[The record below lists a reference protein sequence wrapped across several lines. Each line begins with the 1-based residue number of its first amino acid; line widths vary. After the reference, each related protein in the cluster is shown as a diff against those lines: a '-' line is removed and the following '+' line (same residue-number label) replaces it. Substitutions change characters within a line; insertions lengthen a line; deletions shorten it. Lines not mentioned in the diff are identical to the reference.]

1 MRKERKGH
9 ASLGGGLITFAIIAG
24 LLTMLPGLD
33 TVQVLRST
41 TVAGPKTAYQTV
53 FGILTGVYVLGIAS
67 ATGISAIVMTSGFA
81 YHVLKYVGGLY
92 LLYLGVK
99 MIVTAKKMT
108 TDAQDLTFER
118 YDGFSKTFLR
128 ALVIT
133 VTNPK
138 GLAFYLAVMPQFIP
152 ENSNVFLGAMILTS
166 IHNVEVLVW
175 FSLVI
180 WSTALAKNYLSKP
193 SAKLVMER
201 ISGLAMIGFGLS
213 FLLNR

>member
-1 MRKERKGH
+1 M
-9 ASLGGGLITFAIIAG
+9 LTFAIIAG

-33 TVQVLRST
+33 TVQVLRSAT
-41 TVAGPKTAYQTV
+41 IAGPRTAYQTV
-53 FGILTGVYVLGIAS
+53 FGILIGVYVLGIAS

-99 MIVTAKKMT
+99 MIMNARNLSIIQEDVSIV
-108 TDAQDLTFER
+108 R
-118 YDGFSKTFLR
+118 YDGFLKTFSR
-128 ALVIT
+128 AVIIT

-152 ENSNVFLGAMILTS
+152 ENSNAFLGAMILTT
-166 IHNVEVLVW
+166 IHNAEVLIW

-180 WSTALAKNYLSKP
+180 WSTSLAKNYLNKP
-193 SAKLVMER
+193 SAKMVMER

-213 FLLNR
+213 FLFNQ